1 MSVSVYICHVVRVY
15 STTDA
20 EADADADDI
29 DISDESILNS
39 SLASEWL
46 LLVVVV
52 VVAASCCC
60 CNHLIVI
67 LSAFCFVP
75 MSSM

>member
-1 MSVSVYICHVVRVY
+1 MCLLVY
-15 STTDA
+15 TTT
-20 EADADADDI
+20 DADADDI

-52 VVAASCCC
+52 A
-60 CNHLIVI
+60 VI
-67 LSAFCFVP
+67 I
-75 MSSM
+75 

>member
-1 MSVSVYICHVVRVY
+1 MCVYVYICHVVY

-20 EADADADDI
+20 EADADDI
-29 DISDESILNS
+29 DISNESILNS

>member
-1 MSVSVYICHVVRVY
+1 MSVYICHVVY

-29 DISDESILNS
+29 DISNESILNS

-52 VVAASCCC
+52 SASCCC

-75 MSSM
+75 ISSM

>member
-1 MSVSVYICHVVRVY
+1 MRNKSTPLYTAHMYELCVHVCVCLLVY
-15 STTDA
+15 TTT
-20 EADADADDI
+20 DADADDI

-52 VVAASCCC
+52 A
-60 CNHLIVI
+60 VI
-67 LSAFCFVP
+67 I
-75 MSSM
+75 